1 MRVLVIGAG
10 TGGLCLAH
18 GLHRAGVD
26 VTVFERDRDPQ
37 HKLLGYRVGISPDGS
52 RALAECLPP
61 EVFAEFVRTCARPIR
76 HVHMRTEKLRTLLS
90 ADVEPGDDPI
100 RSEKSVSRT
109 AMRKALLTGLE
120 DVVEFDKT
128 FTRFARNDD
137 GTVTAFFADGT
148 SATGDVLVAA
158 DGANS
163 RVRKQYLPQAQVVDS
178 GVTAIAGKVWLTPET
193 RELVPS
199 DAEEA
204 ITLLFA
210 PRGANLIVHHMVFEG
225 EPADVSSPAEGA
237 SNAVE
242 PDYVMWGYSASH
254 DKFPD
259 LSGATP
265 ERLKQAVLDLT
276 PKWHPNLR
284 ALFAQADPETVFKIG
299 IRTSEPFGAWDSSNV
314 TLLGDAI
321 HTMTPGRG
329 IGANTALRDAQALCR
344 ELVAVHRGEA
354 SLIPAIAS
362 YEADMREYGF
372 RAVLESRDQID
383 GSSPV
388 HKPVIGRVMLA
399 MFRTFLRVTNAVPA
413 LKRRFMASEN
423 ELRDTEGQLDSNHE
437 VLRAG

>member
-18 GLHRAGVD
+18 GLKRAGID

-37 HKLLGYRVGISPDGS
+37 HRILGYRVGISPDGS

-76 HVHMRTEKLRTLLS
+76 HMNMRTEKLRELLT
-90 ADVEPGDDPI
+90 ADVDPGSDPV
-100 RSEKSVSRT
+100 RSEKSVSRS
-109 AMRKALLTGLE
+109 AMRKALLMGLD
-120 DVVEFDKT
+120 DVVRFDKT
-128 FTRFARNDD
+128 FTSFARNDD

-178 GVTAIAGKVWLTPET
+178 GVTAIAGKVWLEPGVE
-193 RELVPS
+193 VPPGA
-199 DAEEA
+199 DEA

-210 PRGANLIVHHMVFEG
+210 PRGASLIIHHMVFDG
-225 EPADVSSPAEGA
+225 QD
-237 SNAVE
+237 VE
-242 PDYVMWGYSASH
+242 PDYLMWGYSASN
-254 DKFPD
+254 DKFPALRD
-259 LSGATP
+259 ATP
-265 ERLKQAVLDLT
+265 EQLKQVVLDLT
-276 PKWHPNLR
+276 PSWHPALR
-284 ALFAQADPETVFKIG
+284 ELVRKADPETVFKIH
-299 IRTSEPFGAWDSSNV
+299 IRTSEPFGAWEPSNV

-344 ELVAVHRGEA
+344 KLIAVSQGTEE
-354 SLIPAIAS
+354 LIPAIAA

-372 RAVLESRDQID
+372 KAVLESRDQID
-383 GSSPV
+383 GSAPI
-388 HKPVIGRVMLA
+388 HKPVIGRLMLA
-399 MFRTFLRVTNAVPA
+399 GFRTFLRVTNRVPA
-413 LKRRFMASEN
+413 LKRKFMAAET
-423 ELRDTEGQLDSNHE
+423 ELRDTTEQLDSNHE
-437 VLRAG
+437 VVRTG

>member
-18 GLHRAGVD
+18 GLKRAGID

-37 HKLLGYRVGISPDGS
+37 HRILGYRVGISPDGS

-76 HVHMRTEKLRTLLS
+76 HMNMRTEKLRELLV
-90 ADVEPGDDPI
+90 ADVDPGSDPV
-100 RSEKSVSRT
+100 RSEKSVSRS
-109 AMRKALLTGLE
+109 AMRKALLMGLD

-128 FTRFARNDD
+128 FTSFSRNDD

-178 GVTAIAGKVWLTPET
+178 GVTAIAGKVWLEPGVE
-193 RELVPS
+193 VPPGS
-199 DAEEA
+199 DEA
-204 ITLLFA
+204 ITLLLA
-210 PRGANLIVHHMVFEG
+210 PRGASLIIHHMVFDG
-225 EPADVSSPAEGA
+225 HD
-237 SNAVE
+237 VE
-242 PDYVMWGYSASH
+242 PDYLMWGYSASS
-254 DKFPD
+254 DKFPSLRD
-259 LSGATP
+259 ATP
-265 ERLKQAVLDLT
+265 EQLKQVVLDLT
-276 PKWHPNLR
+276 PSWHPALR
-284 ALFAQADPETVFKIG
+284 ELFRKADPETVFKIH
-299 IRTSEPFGAWDSSNV
+299 IRTSEPFGAWEASNV

-344 ELVAVHRGEA
+344 KLVGVHNGAEE
-354 SLIPAIAS
+354 LIPAIAA

-372 RAVLESRDQID
+372 KAVIESRDQID
-383 GSSPV
+383 GSAPI
-388 HKPVIGRVMLA
+388 HKPVIGRLVLA
-399 MFRTFLRVTNAVPA
+399 GFRTFLRVTNRVPA
-413 LKRRFMASEN
+413 LKRKFMTSET
-423 ELRDTEGQLDSNHE
+423 ELRDTSEELDSPHE
-437 VLRAG
+437 VVRTG